1 MVEGNVKISFDLGEL
16 ELGKLD
22 EDYFNDPDLDIILQ
36 ETELDK
42 GKLKRFEDEELRL
55 IYSVI
60 YSERFQLKGKRQGK
74 VTNLNVL
81 KRKPRATEPPFAIK
95 IRNLSMRQNL
105 VMMSGYTRPYR
116 LWGKGMEDFTR
127 EGTKGMKVWWR
138 VRIRDIKL
146 VICKGQISHLSEGCS
161 GSLRHTNP

>member
-22 EDYFNDPDLDIILQ
+22 KDCFKDSALDIILQ

-55 IYSVI
+55 IYNVI
-60 YSERFQLKGKRQGK
+60 YSERFQLKGKIQSK

-81 KRKPRATEPPFAIK
+81 KRRPRAKEPPFAIIIK
-95 IRNLSMRQNL
+95 NLLMRQNL

-116 LWGKGMEDFTR
+116 LWG
-127 EGTKGMKVWWR
+127 
-138 VRIRDIKL
+138 
-146 VICKGQISHLSEGCS
+146 
-161 GSLRHTNP
+161 

>member
-1 MVEGNVKISFDLGEL
+1 MVEGNVKISFELGEL

-22 EDYFNDPDLDIILQ
+22 EDYFYDPDLDIILQ

-60 YSERFQLKGKRQGK
+60 YSERFQLKGKRQSK

-116 LWGKGMEDFTR
+116 LWG
-127 EGTKGMKVWWR
+127 
-138 VRIRDIKL
+138 
-146 VICKGQISHLSEGCS
+146 
-161 GSLRHTNP
+161 

>member
-1 MVEGNVKISFDLGEL
+1 MVEGNVKISFELGEL

-42 GKLKRFEDEELRL
+42 GKMKRFEGEELRL
-55 IYSVI
+55 IFSVI
-60 YSERFQLKGKRQGK
+60 YSERFQLKGKRQRQ
-74 VTNLNVL
+74 VTNLNVF
-81 KRKPRATEPPFAIK
+81 KRKTHATEPSIVIK

-116 LWGKGMEDFTR
+116 LWG
-127 EGTKGMKVWWR
+127 
-138 VRIRDIKL
+138 
-146 VICKGQISHLSEGCS
+146 
-161 GSLRHTNP
+161 